1 MRTPGLNAAPP
12 ATWRTWLALGRV
24 SNLPTVWSNALAG
37 WLLSGQPLNLAP
49 DLAPDLTLGLT
60 PRLGDLALL
69 LAALSLFYVAGMY
82 LNDAFDAEIDAR
94 ERSARPIPAGTVGRG
109 TVFGLGF
116 GMLGVGIALGFV
128 PGLAT
133 GLAGIALAAGIVL
146 YDWLHKRVAS
156 GPLIMGTCRFLTYAM
171 AALAAGGDA
180 GGAVLVGG
188 FGLFCHTV
196 GLTFAARQ
204 EAYNRIGAVWPLLV
218 LAVPVGVAGAMA
230 GTMSG
235 GGALAF
241 AVLGL
246 YVVWGARSLRCFFRR
261 APGDVPRGVV
271 GLIAGISLYD
281 AALIAAVAGAMTAPC
296 LAALACFAATLA
308 LQRLAPGT

>member
-1 MRTPGLNAAPP
+1 MRTPGVGAAPP

-37 WLLSGQPLNLAP
+37 WLLSGQTL
-49 DLAPDLTLGLT
+49 DLTLDLN
-60 PRLGDLALL
+60 PDLNPDLGRLALL

-94 ERSARPIPAGTVGRG
+94 ERSARPIPAGMVGRG

-133 GLAGIALAAGIVL
+133 GLAGLALAAGIVL

-156 GPLIMGTCRFLTYAM
+156 GPLIMGVCRFLTYAM
-171 AALAAGGDA
+171 AALAAGGDV
-180 GGAVLVGG
+180 GGAVLAGG

-196 GLTFAARQ
+196 GLTCAARQ
-204 EAYNRIGAVWPLLV
+204 EAYNRLGSVWPLLV
-218 LAVPVGVAGAMA
+218 LAVPVGVAGVMA
-230 GTMSG
+230 GVMSG
-235 GGALAF
+235 GVLAF
-241 AVLGL
+241 AVIGL
-246 YVVWGARSLRCFFRR
+246 YVAWGARSLRCFFRR

-281 AALIAAVAGAMTAPC
+281 AALIAAVAGALTAPC

>member
-1 MRTPGLNAAPP
+1 MRTLGIGAAPP

-24 SNLPTVWSNALAG
+24 SNLPTVWSNGLAG
-37 WLLSGQPLNLAP
+37 WLLSGQSLDFTL
-49 DLAPDLTLGLT
+49 DLGGLTL
-60 PRLGDLALL
+60 LL
-69 LAALSLFYVAGMY
+69 VALSLFYVAGMY

-94 ERSARPIPAGTVGRG
+94 ERSARPIPVGTVGRG

-133 GLAGIALAAGIVL
+133 GLAGLALAAGIVL

-156 GPLIMGTCRFLTYAM
+156 GPLIMGVCRFLTYAM

-180 GGAVLVGG
+180 GVAVLAGG

-196 GLTFAARQ
+196 GLTYAARQ
-204 EAYNRIGAVWPLLV
+204 EAYNRIGSVWPLLV
-218 LAVPVGVAGAMA
+218 MAVPVGVAGAMVGA
-230 GTMSG
+230 MFG
-235 GGALAF
+235 GVFAF
-241 AVLGL
+241 AVIGL
-246 YVVWGARSLRCFFRR
+246 YVAWGVRSLHCFFRR
-261 APGDVPRGVV
+261 ASGDVPRGVV

-281 AALIAAVAGAMTAPC
+281 AALIAAVAGALTAPC
-296 LAALACFAATLA
+296 LVALACFAATLA

>member
-1 MRTPGLNAAPP
+1 MRASGVGSAPPP

-24 SNLPTVWSNALAG
+24 SNLPTVWSNGLAG
-37 WLLSGQPLNLAP
+37 WLLSGQPLE
-49 DLAPDLTLGLT
+49 LG
-60 PRLGDLALL
+60 GLALL

-94 ERSARPIPAGTVGRG
+94 ERSTRPIPAGTVGRG

-116 GMLGVGIALGFV
+116 GMLGIGIVLGFV
-128 PGLAT
+128 PRPAA
-133 GLAGIALAAGIVL
+133 GLAGIGLAAGIVL

-156 GPLIMGTCRFLTYAM
+156 GPLIMGACRFLTYAM

-180 GGAVLVGG
+180 GGVVLAGA

-196 GLTFAARQ
+196 GLTYAARQ
-204 EAYNRIGAVWPLLV
+204 EAYDTIGSAWPLLV
-218 LAVPVGVAGAMA
+218 LAVPVGVAGAM
-230 GTMSG
+230 SG
-235 GGALAF
+235 GLLAF

-246 YVVWGARSLRCFFRR
+246 YVAWGAWAIRRFFRR

-281 AALIAAVAGAMTAPC
+281 AVLIAGLGDAAAVPC

>member
-1 MRTPGLNAAPP
+1 MRTPGVGAAPP

-24 SNLPTVWSNALAG
+24 SNLPTVWSNGLAG
-37 WLLSGQPLNLAP
+37 WLLSGQSLDFTL
-49 DLAPDLTLGLT
+49 DLGGLTL
-60 PRLGDLALL
+60 LL
-69 LAALSLFYVAGMY
+69 VALSLFYVAGMY

-94 ERSARPIPAGTVGRG
+94 ERSARPIPVGTVGRG

-133 GLAGIALAAGIVL
+133 GLAGLALAAGIVL

-156 GPLIMGTCRFLTYAM
+156 GPLIMGVCRFLTYAM
-171 AALAAGGDA
+171 AALAAGGDV
-180 GGAVLVGG
+180 GGAVLAGG

-196 GLTFAARQ
+196 GLTCAARQ
-204 EAYNRIGAVWPLLV
+204 EAYNRLGSVWPLLV
-218 LAVPVGVAGAMA
+218 LAVPVGVAGVMA
-230 GTMSG
+230 GVMLG
-235 GGALAF
+235 GVLAF
-241 AVLGL
+241 AVIGL
-246 YVVWGARSLRCFFRR
+246 YVAWGARSLRCFFRR

-281 AALIAAVAGAMTAPC
+281 AALIAAVAGALTAPC

>member
-1 MRTPGLNAAPP
+1 
-12 ATWRTWLALGRV
+12 V
-24 SNLPTVWSNALAG
+24 V
-37 WLLSGQPLNLAP
+37 
-49 DLAPDLTLGLT
+49 
-60 PRLGDLALL
+60 
-69 LAALSLFYVAGMY
+69 
-82 LNDAFDAEIDAR
+82 
-94 ERSARPIPAGTVGRG
+94 
-109 TVFGLGF
+109 
-116 GMLGVGIALGFV
+116 LGVGIALGFV

-146 YDWLHKRVAS
+146 YDWLHKRAAS
-156 GPLIMGTCRFLTYAM
+156 GPLIMGACRFLTYAM

-180 GGAVLVGG
+180 GGAVLAGG

-204 EAYNRIGAVWPLLV
+204 EAYNRIGSVWPLLV
-218 LAVPVGVAGAMA
+218 LAVPVGVAGAM
-230 GTMSG
+230 SG
-235 GGALAF
+235 GGALAL

-246 YVVWGARSLRCFFRR
+246 YVAWGARALRSFFRR
-261 APGDVPRGVV
+261 APGDVPRGVI

-281 AALIAAVAGAMTAPC
+281 AALIAAVAGAVTAPC